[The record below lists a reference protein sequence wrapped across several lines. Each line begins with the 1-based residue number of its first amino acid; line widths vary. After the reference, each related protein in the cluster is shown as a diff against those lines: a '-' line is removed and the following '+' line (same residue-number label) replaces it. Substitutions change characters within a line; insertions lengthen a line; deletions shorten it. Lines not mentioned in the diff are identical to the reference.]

1 MAKTTKIMYGIE
13 ITKPWSKEMYAH
25 NDLVLEITKTNI
37 QKALDDAYAPFKVE
51 SVSTET
57 SEVESEQEGDLTPQS
72 QIYVG
77 EPMYNIAK
85 AICGFGWIHM
95 SAEDIYEEATKTLD
109 TSSAWWINEMYSD
122 LVKQGFVEEV
132 EPWFVGF

>member
-1 MAKTTKIMYGIE
+1 MAKSKKIMYGIE

-37 QKALDDAYAPFKVE
+37 QKALDDAYAPFK
-51 SVSTET
+51 TEDT
-57 SEVESEQEGDLTPQS
+57 SEVESETESDEEGDLTPQS

-109 TSSAWWINEMYSD
+109 TSSPWWINEMYPD
-122 LVKQGFVEEV
+122 LVEQGFVEVV

>member
-132 EPWFVGF
+132 EPWFIGF